1 MKKNKKNIFVVV
13 VFSGVGGRG
22 GGWTRVMENLK
33 KNIFFCVCPF
43 FRGRGDWSK

>member
-33 KNIFFCVCPF
+33 KKYFFLCVSF
-43 FRGRGDWSK
+43 FSGQG